1 MKKFNETEVQEII
14 DDYKS
19 GLSSVEIGKKF
30 GVNTSR
36 ILYILHLYGIEIRPR
51 KGLKHCTHSKR
62 TVSLDIWT
70 SQEGTPNFD
79 YFIGILASDG
89 CIVNTQV
96 ALELAENNKQ
106 ILDDYNTFLNGVCN
120 INSRYCKKRQNTYYN
135 IKYKNED
142 IVKFLAGFGIVP
154 RKSNILKLKYINWNV
169 LRGIFDGDGSI
180 IQDPRCNCSFKFKIT
195 SGSVDFIDQLKE
207 FYRVNGIH
215 FYIEECLGKKD
226 SYWYNIIVGRSEDIY
241 KIYYNMYKDSSFC
254 LQRKKDKFGPL
265 VEKFTKCI
273 SVNSVNERE
282 NSKTEPSFDEEGA
295 ETRNREPK
303 LE

>member
-1 MKKFNETEVQEII
+1 M
-14 DDYKS
+14 
-19 GLSSVEIGKKF
+19 
-30 GVNTSR
+30 
-36 ILYILHLYGIEIRPR
+36 
-51 KGLKHCTHSKR
+51 
-62 TVSLDIWT
+62 
-70 SQEGTPNFD
+70 
-79 YFIGILASDG
+79 
-89 CIVNTQV
+89 
-96 ALELAENNKQ
+96 
-106 ILDDYNTFLNGVCN
+106 DDYNTFLNGVCN